1 MTGLEFML
9 NYINGLDA
17 PPRACKVNVTLLK
30 GLSDCRSHERRTM
43 AEIRD
48 RLLYFGFILCFQEI
62 AFHSLTMGGVGGRK
76 PLSHLIFCPPYIVC
90 KP

>member
-17 PPRACKVNVTLLK
+17 PPSACKLNVTLL
-30 GLSDCRSHERRTM
+30 LSLSECRSHERSAM
-43 AEIRD
+43 GEIRD

-62 AFHSLTMGGVGGRK
+62 AFHSSSMKGGGHVN
-76 PLSHLIFCPPYIVC
+76 H
-90 KP
+90 